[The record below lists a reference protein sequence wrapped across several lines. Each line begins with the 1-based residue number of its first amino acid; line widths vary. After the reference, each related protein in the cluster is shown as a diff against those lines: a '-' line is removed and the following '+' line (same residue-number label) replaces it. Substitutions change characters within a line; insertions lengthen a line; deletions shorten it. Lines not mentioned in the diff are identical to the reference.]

1 MDLKTIQEAYDRCN
15 FTDEQKKVFPR
26 PETEA
31 DLEQFNKTIFTP
43 TYGYG
48 SNWSFCLLWLILG
61 MLLLPPF
68 PNGMWGPNKD
78 TELLKEMLKKDE
90 DKKIDE

>member
-26 PETEA
+26 PETEE
-31 DLEQFNKTIFTP
+31 DLEQFNKPIFIP

-61 MLLLPPF
+61 MLFLSPF
-68 PNGMWGPNKD
+68 SNGMWGPNKD
-78 TELLKEMLKKDE
+78 AEYLKEMLKKDE

>member
-31 DLEQFNKTIFTP
+31 DLEQFNKTISTP
-43 TYGYG
+43 MYGYG
-48 SNWSFCLLWLILG
+48 SS
-61 MLLLPPF
+61 
-68 PNGMWGPNKD
+68 
-78 TELLKEMLKKDE
+78 
-90 DKKIDE
+90 

>member
-26 PETEA
+26 PETEE

-43 TYGYG
+43 TYGYS
-48 SNWSFCLLWLILG
+48 SNWSFYLLWLILG
-61 MLLLPPF
+61 MLFLPPIS
-68 PNGMWGPNKD
+68 NGMWGPNKD
-78 TELLKEMLKKDE
+78 AELLKEMLKKDE

>member
-1 MDLKTIQEAYDRCN
+1 MDLKIIQEAYDRCN

-26 PETEA
+26 PETEE

-48 SNWSFCLLWLILG
+48 SN
-61 MLLLPPF
+61 
-68 PNGMWGPNKD
+68 
-78 TELLKEMLKKDE
+78 
-90 DKKIDE
+90 